1 MTKRK
6 IVVFMT
12 SFIIFFLSGFLF
24 AKYTIPPKEIVSER
38 IVERKIQLPGETV
51 KRTVTKDDIEA
62 KLKEMSELTT
72 YSCEYTVS
80 QSEQESRYFSSLEIL
95 GTTNTID
102 ITARGI
108 VKVGYDVSDIKVKV
122 GDDKIYISIPKAQLN
137 DNYVIWDSMQCN
149 EVNTPLNPIE
159 ISQYQNVISEIEA
172 KGLKQAESKGIYDA
186 AEKNLKVVIN
196 GFFSEFVDYEII
208 YM

>member
-1 MTKRK
+1 
-6 IVVFMT
+6 MT

-62 KLKEMSELTT
+62 K
-72 YSCEYTVS
+72 
-80 QSEQESRYFSSLEIL
+80 
-95 GTTNTID
+95 
-102 ITARGI
+102 
-108 VKVGYDVSDIKVKV
+108 
-122 GDDKIYISIPKAQLN
+122 
-137 DNYVIWDSMQCN
+137 
-149 EVNTPLNPIE
+149 
-159 ISQYQNVISEIEA
+159 
-172 KGLKQAESKGIYDA
+172 GLKQAESKGIYDA